1 MPAFTRSD
9 LADLNVFMTIVR
21 RRSFRQAALEL
32 GVTTSA
38 LSHSMKNLE
47 LRLGVKLLNR
57 TSRSVVP
64 SLAGSALAERLE
76 QGAAP
81 AARRHPGTCCS
92 IRACASVW
100 ATTRRTSGS
109 WATGRKPFT
118 WTSPGRSAPTRPI
131 PCWRLRS
138 TAWAWPTAWS

>member
-32 GVTTSA
+32 GLTTSA

-57 TSRSVVP
+57 TSRRQS
-64 SLAGSALAERLE
+64 
-76 QGAAP
+76 Q
-81 AARRHPGTCCS
+81 PGLRQLIES
-92 IRACASVW
+92 IRAL
-100 ATTRRTSGS
+100 G
-109 WATGRKPFT
+109 
-118 WTSPGRSAPTRPI
+118 
-131 PCWRLRS
+131 L
-138 TAWAWPTAWS
+138 